1 MHLADLSLSGE
12 RKPWRGWGETGAIT
26 RDFNG
31 LLGLKLL
38 VGFVTL
44 LGEVDKVI
52 PQKAMRM

>member
-1 MHLADLSLSGE
+1 MHLADPGGE